1 MGLLDSVLFFWFV
14 VLVTTGL
21 FAWLAW
27 KLWSL
32 HSIPKQIAKK
42 QGWSQAKLV
51 FWLCMLGLIWKPLWI
66 VAVVLVVID
75 WDALA
80 NWIRKLRLP
89 ESPAKETEVPSK
101 ANNEPGED
109 VQS

>member
-1 MGLLDSVLFFWFV
+1 MGLLDSVLFFWLV

-42 QGWSQAKLV
+42 QGWSQARLV
-51 FWLCMLGLIWKPLWI
+51 FWLCMLGLIWKPLWV

-89 ESPAKETEVPSK
+89 ESPAKEAEIPSK
-101 ANNEPGED
+101 ASNETGED
-109 VQS
+109 VPS